1 MSRTAGLLERLG
13 MHRRELRAWAMYDW
27 ANSAF
32 MTTVIAAIFPIFFA
46 SEAAAGLNSA
56 TALSRYSW
64 ASTLAVLA
72 VAVIT
77 PVLGAMADYSATK
90 KKMLGAF
97 LLVGTGATAAMYL
110 IARGQWRFA
119 LALFVLANIG
129 AFGSMAFYDSL
140 LPHIASREEA
150 DRVSSAGYAVGYL
163 GGGLLL
169 ALNLAWI
176 QWPAAWGLAG
186 EGQAARLSFLS
197 VAVWWLL
204 FSVPVFR
211 SVPEPPR
218 ALEADEQATENPVTV
233 AVKRVRETF
242 GELRTFRQA
251 FLLLVAFAIYN
262 DGINTII
269 RIAVI
274 YGSQIGV
281 PSSAL
286 VTTVLMIQFVGVPF
300 TFLFGVMAGRV
311 NAKSAIFLSLA
322 IYTVISILGFFLKTT
337 WQFYALGFLVA
348 TVQGGSQAL
357 SRSMFAT
364 MIPRH
369 KSSEFFA
376 FFGIFEK
383 FTGVLGPALFG
394 WIVALT
400 GSGRPAILSI
410 IAFFVVGGGLLAF
423 VNVEEGRRAAREA
436 EASVR
441 VLGSS

>member
-1 MSRTAGLLERLG
+1 MSQTAGLLERVG

-46 SEAAAGLNSA
+46 SEAAAGLDSA

-64 ASTLAVLA
+64 AATLAVLA

-77 PVLGAMADYSATK
+77 PVLGAMADYSAVK

-110 IARGQWRFA
+110 IARGQWLFA

-140 LPHIASREEA
+140 LPHIASQEEA

-204 FSVPVFR
+204 FSVPIFR

-269 RIAVI
+269 RVAVI

-300 TFLFGVMAGRV
+300 TFLFGMMASRV
-311 NAKSAIFLSLA
+311 NAKSAIFLSLV

-383 FTGVLGPALFG
+383 FTGVLGPAIFG
-394 WIVALT
+394 WIVLVT
-400 GSGRPAILSI
+400 GSGRLAILSI

-441 VLGSS
+441 VVGSS